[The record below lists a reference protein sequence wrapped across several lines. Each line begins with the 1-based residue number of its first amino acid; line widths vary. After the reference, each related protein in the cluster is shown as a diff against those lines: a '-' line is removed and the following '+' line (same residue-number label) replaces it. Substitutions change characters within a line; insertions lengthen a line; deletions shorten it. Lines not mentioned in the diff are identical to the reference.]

1 MKAVP
6 PTFNMGHWM
15 LEVTKIGVYIAL
27 PLSSF
32 IVFNSPSFYGPV
44 LYEWRKKTA
53 KYASND
59 EIVIK
64 SQRELAEQVRATQ
77 SD

>member
-1 MKAVP
+1 MLLLVK
-6 PTFNMGHWM
+6 MGHWI

-32 IVFNSPSFYGPV
+32 IIFNSPSFYTPV

-53 KYASND
+53 KYARND
-59 EIVIK
+59 EIIRQ
-64 SQRELAEQVRATQ
+64 SQREFAEEMRRTQ